1 MAMDNMTIRKA
12 QLEKLDDFVHTLYQ
26 ETQTFK
32 QYGVDLKDLEILYL
46 HIHELIEEL
55 LQCNT
60 TDEFMAMIEQLH
72 KAIAGVLIVAIPK
85 GAEQVMKDFAD
96 AHGGDGAMD
105 LDKFVNNLKG
115 RSSSLKPDEPE
126 VENDPDELVDILD
139 LGKHVNK
146 NKPKAK
152 WNLDEVADQEEV
164 SPPKNKKPSLDDD
177 EDPSE
182 EEVPKTKPKANGD
195 DPFADMWN

>member
-12 QLEKLDDFVHTLYQ
+12 QLEKLDAFVHTLYQ

-32 QYGVDLKDLEILYL
+32 GYGIDLKDLEILYL

-72 KAIAGVLIVAIPK
+72 KAIAGVLIVAIPQ

-96 AHGGDGAMD
+96 AHGGSGAMD

-115 RSSSLKPDEPE
+115 RNSSVKPDEE
-126 VENDPDELVDILD
+126 DDVENDPDELVDILD
-139 LGKHVNK
+139 LNDHVNK
-146 NKPKAK
+146 VDKKKMDSWGKKAPKEEPVE
-152 WNLDEVADQEEV
+152 DEA
-164 SPPKNKKPSLDDD
+164 SPSDLESKVKNYVEKTESKDN
-177 EDPSE
+177 DPL
-182 EEVPKTKPKANGD
+182 
-195 DPFADMWN
+195 ADMWE

>member
-12 QLEKLDDFVHTLYQ
+12 QLEKLDAFVHTLYQ

-32 QYGVDLKDLEILYL
+32 GYGIDLKDLEILYL

-72 KAIAGVLIVAIPK
+72 KAIAGVLIVAIPQ

-96 AHGGDGAMD
+96 AHGGSGAMD

-115 RSSSLKPDEPE
+115 RNSSVKPDEE
-126 VENDPDELVDILD
+126 DDVDNDPDELVDILD
-139 LGKHVNK
+139 LSDHVNK
-146 NKPKAK
+146 VDKKKMDSWGKKAPKT
-152 WNLDEVADQEEV
+152 EEAL
-164 SPPKNKKPSLDDD
+164 NEDN

-182 EEVPKTKPKANGD
+182 EEVPKNKPKANSN
-195 DPFADMWN
+195 DPLADMWE

>member
-12 QLEKLDDFVHTLYQ
+12 QLEKLDNFVHTLYL

-115 RSSSLKPDEPE
+115 RSSSIKPDPDEEE
-126 VENDPDELVDILD
+126 VDNDPDELVDMLD
-139 LGKHVNK
+139 LNKHVNK
-146 NKPKAK
+146 NAPKWGKPATEEEPSDLENKVKDFVKKSEDEEQKPKGK
-152 WNLDEVADQEEV
+152 
-164 SPPKNKKPSLDDD
+164 
-177 EDPSE
+177 DPL
-182 EEVPKTKPKANGD
+182 
-195 DPFADMWN
+195 ADMWE